1 MRVDKDKLVETLRG
15 RLHEAFMARY
25 HGAAYARIAR
35 AVGFADGYMQAMI
48 DSGLVT
54 DKEMIQVVVAERQR
68 ALRTDEPLESAPGE
82 RSPLRAVETN
92 AA

>member
-1 MRVDKDKLVETLRG
+1 MKVDREKLVGTLRD

-54 DKEMIQVVVAERQR
+54 DREMIPVVVAERQR
-68 ALRTDEPLESAPGE
+68 AFRTDGPLGEAAEPIPFRSAD
-82 RSPLRAVETN
+82 TH